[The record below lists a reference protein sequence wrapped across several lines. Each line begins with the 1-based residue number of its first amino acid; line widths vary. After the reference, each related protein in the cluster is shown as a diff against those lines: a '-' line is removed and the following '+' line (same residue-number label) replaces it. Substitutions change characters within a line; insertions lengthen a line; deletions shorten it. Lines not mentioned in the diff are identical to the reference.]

1 MEQWRKVPGYENY
14 EISIETKEGK
24 CRNIKRGKL
33 LSTNPDKW
41 EHRIYWDLYKNGVGK
56 RWQAA
61 RWIALTYPELVE
73 NEWFEGA
80 QIDHKDTDP
89 TNNQPSNL
97 HWVTQA
103 GNNANPITT
112 KHRSEGIKGKNK
124 NHPSFSKQVAQ
135 YSIDG
140 DLVKIYPSTKQAG
153 RETGI
158 RPENIANCCLKKT
171 YTNKK
176 GNTHQVKTAGGYVWK
191 YVTK

>member
-1 MEQWRKVPGYENY
+1 MEIWRKVPGYENY
-14 EISIETKEGK
+14 EISIETREGK
-24 CRNIKRGKL
+24 CRNIKRNKL
-33 LSTNPDKW
+33 LSTKPDKR
-41 EHRIYWDLYKNGVGK
+41 EHRIYWDLYRNGVGK

-61 RWIALTYPELVE
+61 RWIALTYPELIE

-89 TNNQPSNL
+89 TNNHPSNL

-112 KHRSEGIKGKNK
+112 IHRSKGISGKNI

-135 YSIDG
+135 YSKEGNLIN
-140 DLVKIYPSTKQAG
+140 IFPSTKQAG

-158 RPENIANCCLKKT
+158 KAENIANCCRLKIFT
-171 YTNKK
+171 DKK
-176 GNTHQVKTAGGYVWK
+176 GKTHRVKSAGGYVWK
-191 YVTK
+191 YLTD